1 VRYAKAI
8 VGFAIGG
15 LVIVALSM
23 AVDVYLAGN
32 TYRGTPP
39 LGNFIFGTVIFS
51 PFVLCGS
58 LGFALG
64 LRLFGTISH
73 ITQASLIGAA
83 FAVVIALLLLGI
95 NRYMGFNPFDY
106 SMLTDGALVF
116 ILAIPTALLPRVLIK
131 SNVEARAS

>member
-1 VRYAKAI
+1 
-8 VGFAIGG
+8 
-15 LVIVALSM
+15 
-23 AVDVYLAGN
+23 
-32 TYRGTPP
+32 
-39 LGNFIFGTVIFS
+39 
-51 PFVLCGS
+51 

-64 LRLFGTISH
+64 LRLFGTISR

-95 NRYMGFNPFDY
+95 NRFMGFNPFDY

-116 ILAIPTALLPRVLIK
+116 ILAIPSALLPRVLIK